1 MKLRS
6 GDNTIATMSPT
17 PAFKP
22 TTEELRAGLQRARS
36 TLFIAEA
43 RGNQSPEW
51 IANVKA
57 VIAALYKKLGD
68 LAPEGEADYRDHEP
82 KPAAPAAVDDLTP
95 EYLEKLRHDCLVA
108 ANVHLRGRSAEEIV
122 AEAARDLEL
131 GCVSSGAKPMTDN
144 VVPHPK
150 RNAMRERVIT
160 QSPEAIDS
168 AGCNLRRDLGL
179 RRFSRA

>member
-1 MKLRS
+1 MLLSAVSASASVRLRPPS
-6 GDNTIATMSPT
+6 RSRAKEYYGRNTPEREAEVRRQYYRDHEPAA

-22 TTEELRAGLQRARS
+22 TTEELRAGLQQARN

-57 VIAALYKKLGD
+57 VIAALYKTLGD

-82 KPAAPAAVDDLTP
+82 RPAAPAAVDDLTP

-108 ANVHLRGRSAEEIV
+108 ANAHLRGRSAEEIV
-122 AEAARDLEL
+122 ADAARDLEL
-131 GCVSSGAKPMTDN
+131 RLRFLRG
-144 VVPHPK
+144 
-150 RNAMRERVIT
+150 
-160 QSPEAIDS
+160 QSQ
-168 AGCNLRRDLGL
+168 
-179 RRFSRA
+179 